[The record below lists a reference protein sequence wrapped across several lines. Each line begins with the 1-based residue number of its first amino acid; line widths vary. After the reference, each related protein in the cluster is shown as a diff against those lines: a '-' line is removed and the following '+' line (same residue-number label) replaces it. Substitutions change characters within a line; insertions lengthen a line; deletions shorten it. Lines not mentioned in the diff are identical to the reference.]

1 MIRRNLLLCILVL
14 IVLLNCRNNNEENK
28 ISYFND
34 YQIELSKNLKY
45 ENKIYSLAFQ
55 ISGSHDKV
63 IFLELYPTNIEGK
76 IHADEIYIKPLF
88 SIAID
93 QKWDDEDKPT
103 RNPVDADIN
112 FQKQEIIILFDNNEK
127 EVIKFV
133 DYNIILPKS

>member
-1 MIRRNLLLCILVL
+1 MLVRKKLLFILVL
-14 IVLLNCRNNNEENK
+14 IVLLNCRNSNEENK

-34 YQIELSKNLKY
+34 YQIKFLKNLKY

-63 IFLELYPTNIEGK
+63 IFLELYPTNTEGK
-76 IHADEIYIKPLF
+76 IGAREIYIKPLF
-88 SIAID
+88 SITID
-93 QKWDDEDKPT
+93 QKWDDKDNPT

-112 FQKQEIIILFDNNEK
+112 FQKQEIIILFDNKEK
-127 EVIKFV
+127 EIIKLG